1 MEGGGD
7 EFMSLGELK
16 IRDEVVTITG
26 FSSQIINITNNHQQ
40 QGQRSQ
46 PQLFL
51 SAATRYQQQ
60 VFSTR
65 CDLLPTSIKH
75 RSNVHLLS
83 HSYCSWCLWRTVQDD
98 YSFSRG
104 YKWLCCVSWRTDNNK
119 QSMLAEQG
127 RGCEQEQQQ
136 GVKLGRAQ
144 NQNHREQP
152 RTVTGAAIKT
162 WKGRLRYEQMHIIT
176 QQLQPEDGVYTRR
189 EFVHRK

>member
-1 MEGGGD
+1 MTHQHLSLHCALAARFRLEKLCLAECFDSVLLWSSRNIPSTTRLHLIYIHMEGGGD
-7 EFMSLGELK
+7 EFMFLGELK

-83 HSYCSWCLWRTVQDD
+83 HSYCSWCL
-98 YSFSRG
+98 
-104 YKWLCCVSWRTDNNK
+104 
-119 QSMLAEQG
+119 
-127 RGCEQEQQQ
+127 
-136 GVKLGRAQ
+136 
-144 NQNHREQP
+144 
-152 RTVTGAAIKT
+152 
-162 WKGRLRYEQMHIIT
+162 
-176 QQLQPEDGVYTRR
+176 
-189 EFVHRK
+189 